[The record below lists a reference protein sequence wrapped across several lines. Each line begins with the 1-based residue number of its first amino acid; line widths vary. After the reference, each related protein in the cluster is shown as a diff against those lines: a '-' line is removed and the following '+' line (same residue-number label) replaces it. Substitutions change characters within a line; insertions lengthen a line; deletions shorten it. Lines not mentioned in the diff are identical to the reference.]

1 MSKAVKDMII
11 DDLRKRIGSRRDL
24 LVVNSSAMEAFTN
37 NTLRLKLHAQD
48 ITMLSVKNTLA
59 RRVLGEIGLA
69 ALGPALQGPST
80 LVWGG
85 PDFVSLTKEITK
97 HAQSKKD
104 PKGLEIK
111 GGIMDG
117 VAVSAAE
124 VDAIS
129 KGPSRE
135 ETIGRVVMLML
146 SPGAQLAGAL
156 KGPGGYLAGQI
167 KGIAEKEPEAAAA
180 AT

>member
-11 DDLRKRIGSRRDL
+11 DDLRKRIGSRRDMI
-24 LVVNSSAMEAFTN
+24 VVNSSAMDAFAN
-37 NTLRLKLHAQD
+37 NTLRVKLQAQD
-48 ITMLSVKNTLA
+48 ITLLSVKNTLA

-69 ALGPALQGPST
+69 ALGSTLQGPST
-80 LVWGG
+80 LIWGG

-97 HAQSKKD
+97 WAQSKKA
-104 PKGLEIK
+104 PKGWEIK

-117 VAVSAAE
+117 VAVSSAE

-135 ETIGRVVMLML
+135 ETIGKVVMLML
-146 SPGAQLAGAL
+146 SPAGQLAGAL
-156 KGPGGYLAGQI
+156 LSPGGYLAGQV